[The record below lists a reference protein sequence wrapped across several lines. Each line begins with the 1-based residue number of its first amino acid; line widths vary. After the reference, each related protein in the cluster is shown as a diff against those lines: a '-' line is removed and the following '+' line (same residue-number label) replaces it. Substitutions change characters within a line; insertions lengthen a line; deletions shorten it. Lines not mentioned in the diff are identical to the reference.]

1 MYIAINRKLLR
12 INPVKA
18 LRFAIRRETVLDIL
32 MEVSKKKIQKIIQL
46 YMLSNS

>member
-32 MEVSKKKIQKIIQL
+32 MEVSKKENSEDYTII
-46 YMLSNS
+46 YVE